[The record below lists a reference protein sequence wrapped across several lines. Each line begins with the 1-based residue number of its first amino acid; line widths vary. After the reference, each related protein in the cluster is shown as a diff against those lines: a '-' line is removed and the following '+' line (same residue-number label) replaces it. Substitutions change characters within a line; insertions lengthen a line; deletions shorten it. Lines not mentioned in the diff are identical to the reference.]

1 MSPFY
6 TYLTS
11 LILFAVLLYITYIY
25 IYKKYPREGWIYSK
39 HRKNFSIVVL
49 PLILISL
56 IVILYILVTFNYD

>member
-25 IYKKYPREGWIYSK
+25 IYKKYPTEGWIYSK